1 MTVPKTTRP
10 WVLGSRVAGTVG
22 RVWAVI
28 LARFDG
34 SPSSKPELPAG
45 SRYKPMQGGRCD
57 SCWDALDP

>member
-1 MTVPKTTRP
+1 MTVPNTTKPR
-10 WVLGSRVAGTVG
+10 VFGSRVAGTLG

-28 LARFDG
+28 LVRFDG
-34 SPSSKPELPAG
+34 SPSIKPELTAG